1 MAFQLSSYGNRLKGG
16 KKTPLRQRFFGL
28 IKALLEGEILD
39 MVVGTTSQITTP
51 PLILAV
57 ETSSRLG
64 SVALAL
70 GAEML
75 AESGFSAPLRH
86 SAEIFPAIRG
96 LLDAAGRDPR
106 EIEHVYVS
114 CGPGSF
120 SGLRIAVTIA
130 KMMNLAN
137 AARIVAVDTLDVVAA
152 NVVDLTGAGCR
163 STGDYQTPAPSCQRL
178 AAVLDAKR
186 GSFFIAVYERQAETQ
201 DAGRKP
207 GVWRKVLDDS
217 LMTSA
222 DFLSRFAGRQEPV
235 WLLGDGLVYYRDSFR
250 AEGVRF
256 FEQTYWS
263 AQARHVHALGWHRAL
278 RGQFCDPLTL
288 TPNYLRTPDIT
299 MKSR

>member
-1 MAFQLSSYGNRLKGG
+1 
-16 KKTPLRQRFFGL
+16 
-28 IKALLEGEILD
+28 
-39 MVVGTTSQITTP
+39 MVIGTTSQITTP

-57 ETSSRLG
+57 ETSSRMG

-86 SAEIFPAIRG
+86 SSEIFPAIRD
-96 LLDAAGRDPR
+96 LLNRVGRDPR

-120 SGLRIAVTIA
+120 SGLRIAATIA

-163 STGDYQTPAPSCQRL
+163 PICDHQAPTANCQRL

-186 GSFFIAVYERQAETQ
+186 GSFFIAVYERQAETE
-201 DAGRKP
+201 GTERNP
-207 GVWRKVLDDS
+207 GIWRKVLEDS
-217 LMTSA
+217 LITSA
-222 DFLSRFAGRQEPV
+222 EFLARFAGRQEPI
-235 WLLGDGLVYYRDSFR
+235 WLLGDGLVYYQDSFR
-250 AEGVRF
+250 AEGVCF

-263 AQARHVHALGWHRAL
+263 AQARNVHVLGWHKAL
-278 RGQFCDPLTL
+278 TGRFADPLML

>member
-1 MAFQLSSYGNRLKGG
+1 M
-16 KKTPLRQRFFGL
+16 
-28 IKALLEGEILD
+28 
-39 MVVGTTSQITTP
+39 TSRITTP

-57 ETSSRLG
+57 ETSSRMG

-70 GAEML
+70 GAKMM
-75 AESGFSAPLRH
+75 AESGFSTPLRH

-96 LLDAAGRDPR
+96 LLDRLGREPSQ
-106 EIEHVYVS
+106 IEHVYIS

-120 SGLRIAVTIA
+120 SGLRIAATLA

-152 NVVDLTGAGCR
+152 NVVDLAGAGCR
-163 STGDYQTPAPSCQRL
+163 SISDHQPPAVNCQRL

-186 GSFFIAVYERQAETQ
+186 GRFFIAVYERQAAYEREA
-201 DAGRKP
+201 AGA
-207 GVWRKVLDDS
+207 GIWRKVLQDS
-217 LMTSA
+217 LMTIPE
-222 DFLSRFAGRQEPV
+222 FLAQFANGPARLPSGGQEPI
-235 WLLGDGLVYYRDSFR
+235 WLLGDGLVYYKDSFR
-250 AEGVRF
+250 ADGIRF

-263 AQARHVHALGWHRAL
+263 PQARNVHVLGWHKAL
-278 RGQFCDPLTL
+278 RGQFAEPLTL